1 MYGIGIGQSDFRA
14 LRIRK
19 NYYIDKTMYIKD
31 IIDNEASVLLVT
43 RPRRFGKT
51 LNMSMLK
58 YYFDCTKKDSK
69 ELFDGLKIMEQ
80 EEKYT
85 SKLGYYPC
93 IYITLKD
100 VNEDTYEKMILNMKT
115 AMLNTYKEHMYL
127 LDSDKIY
134 PFEKEKI
141 NDILYFREDEVTL
154 KNSIKDL
161 SEYLSRY
168 YDKPVMLFLDEY
180 DVPLQSAYVN
190 KYYEQG
196 ITFFKT
202 FYGTTFKDNPYLEKT
217 VLTGVSRVAKESIF
231 SGANNFKVYTVLDDE
246 FSDDFGITEKEM
258 DKVIEDFEVQD
269 EKEEIKK
276 WYDGYTIGN
285 TKGIYN
291 PWSILNYLTDRKLMP
306 YWVNTSSNDL
316 IKRILK
322 NSVTVKEKIE
332 QLLRDEEIEVPIN
345 LDTVIVGI
353 EQNEENI
360 WGLLLGTGYLKVT
373 EVVDLATG
381 IYKVKIPNYEI
392 KILFQSI
399 IRDWFNDKVIGN
411 NLNTILKDLVTLKL
425 DEFEKKFKV
434 LVTQMFSYMDVG
446 ENTAE
451 NFYHAFVLGMLVGL
465 KDSYYVKSNRESGY
479 GRYDIMLEPKDK
491 NGNSFIMEFKV
502 LENEEEKT
510 IEETI
515 QNAEKQIEERKY
527 EEDLQERGYTN
538 ITKMVFAF
546 KGKKVKMEIVKNV
559 EK

>member
-1 MYGIGIGQSDFRA
+1 MYGIGIGQSDFKA

-31 IIDNEASVLLVT
+31 IIDNKAAVVLIT

-69 ELFDGLKIMEQ
+69 ELFEGLKIMEQ
-80 EEKYT
+80 DEKYT

-93 IYITLKD
+93 IYLTLKD
-100 VNEDTYEKMILNMKT
+100 AGLISYEMMIMQLKT
-115 AMLNTYKEHMYL
+115 IMMELYYENRYL
-127 LDSDKIY
+127 LEKAEMAPGERNLFNKILAA
-134 PFEKEKI
+134 EANEVDLINSVKI
-141 NDILYFREDEVTL
+141 LSKILS
-154 KNSIKDL
+154 N
-161 SEYLSRY
+161 Y
-168 YDKPVMLFLDEY
+168 YNKPVMLFLDEY
-180 DVPLQSAYVN
+180 NVPLQAAYTN
-190 KYYEQG
+190 SYYKKG
-196 ITFFKT
+196 IAFYKM
-202 FYGTTFKDNPYLEKT
+202 FYGTTFKDNQYLEKT
-217 VLTGVSRVAKESIF
+217 ILTGVSRVAKESIF

-258 DKVIEDFEVQD
+258 DKIIQDFEVQD
-269 EKEEIKK
+269 QKEEIKK

-285 TKGIYN
+285 TEGIYN

-316 IKRILK
+316 IKLILK

-381 IYKVKIPNYEI
+381 MYKVKIPNYEI
-392 KILFQSI
+392 KFLFQTI
-399 IRDWFNDKVIGN
+399 IREWFNDKVIGN
-411 NLNTILKDLVTLKL
+411 NLNTILKDLVTLNLK
-425 DEFEKKFKV
+425 EFEKKFEI
-434 LVTQMFSYMDVG
+434 LVRQMFSYMDVG

-502 LENEEEKT
+502 LENKEEKT
-510 IEETI
+510 IEDTI
-515 QNAEKQIEERKY
+515 ENAKKQIEERKY
-527 EEDLQERGYTN
+527 EEDLQEKGYTN

-546 KGKKVKMEIVKNV
+546 KGKEVKMQIV
-559 EK
+559 

>member
-1 MYGIGIGQSDFRA
+1 MYGIGIGQSDFKA

-31 IIDNEASVLLVT
+31 IIDNEASVILVT

-58 YYFDCTKKDSK
+58 YYFDCTKKDNK
-69 ELFDGLKIMEQ
+69 ELFEGLKIMEQ

-93 IYITLKD
+93 IYLTLKD
-100 VNEDTYEKMILNMKT
+100 VAEANYENMILNLKT
-115 AMLNTYKEHMYL
+115 AIADMYQEHRYL

-134 PFEKEKI
+134 PEEKEQIKE
-141 NDILYFREDEVTL
+141 ILFYKENEIVLR
-154 KNSIKDL
+154 NSIKAL
-161 SEYLSRY
+161 SKYLNRY

-180 DVPLQSAYVN
+180 DVPLQTAYVN
-190 KYYEQG
+190 GYYEKG
-196 ITFFKT
+196 ISFFKT

-258 DKVIEDFEVQD
+258 DKIIQDFEVQD
-269 EKEEIKK
+269 QKEEIKK

-285 TKGIYN
+285 TEGIYN

-316 IKRILK
+316 IKLILK

-381 IYKVKIPNYEI
+381 MYKVKIPNYEI
-392 KILFQSI
+392 KFLFQTI
-399 IRDWFNDKVIGN
+399 VREWFNDKVIGN
-411 NLNTILKDLVTLKL
+411 NLNTILKDLITLNLK
-425 DEFEKKFKV
+425 EFETKFKV

-502 LENEEEKT
+502 YKEDKEKDIEDT
-510 IEETI
+510 IE
-515 QNAEKQIEERKY
+515 NAKKQIEERKY
-527 EEDLQERGYTN
+527 EEDLQEKGYTN

-546 KGKKVKMEIVKNV
+546 KGKEVKMKII
-559 EK
+559 

>member
-1 MYGIGIGQSDFRA
+1 MHGIGLGQSDFRA

-31 IIDNEASVLLVT
+31 IIDNDSSVILVT

-51 LNMSMLK
+51 LNMSMLR
-58 YYFDCTKKDSK
+58 YYFDCSQKDNK
-69 ELFDGLKIMEQ
+69 ELFEGLKIMEQ
-80 EEKYT
+80 GEEYT

-93 IYITLKD
+93 IYLTLKD
-100 VNEDTYEKMILNMKT
+100 ISEVNYQNMILNLKT
-115 AMLNTYKEHMYL
+115 AVSDMYLEHIYL

-134 PFEKEKI
+134 PFEKEQIK
-141 NDILYFREDEVTL
+141 DILSYKEDEIVL
-154 KNSIKDL
+154 RNSIKTL
-161 SEYLSRY
+161 SKYLNRFY
-168 YDKPVMLFLDEY
+168 NKPVMLFLDEY

-190 KYYEQG
+190 GYYEQG
-196 ITFFKT
+196 VTFFKT
-202 FYGTTFKDNPYLEKT
+202 FYGTTFKDNQYLQKT

-231 SGANNFKVYTVLDDE
+231 SGANNFDVYTVLDDE

-258 DKVIEDFEVQD
+258 DKIIEDFEVQD

-276 WYDGYTIGN
+276 WYDGYIIGH
-285 TKGIYN
+285 TEGIYN

-316 IKRILK
+316 IKLILK
-322 NSVTVKEKIE
+322 NSATVKEKIE

-345 LDTVIVGI
+345 LETVIVGI

-373 EVVDLATG
+373 GVVDLAMRV
-381 IYKVKIPNYEI
+381 YKVKIPNYEI
-392 KILFQSI
+392 KFLFQNI

-425 DEFEKKFKV
+425 DEFEQKFKV
-434 LVTQMFSYMDVG
+434 LVRQMFSFMDVG

-465 KDSYYVKSNRESGY
+465 KDNYYVKSNRESGY

-502 LENEEEKT
+502 YREEKEKDINDT
-510 IEETI
+510 IES
-515 QNAEKQIEERKY
+515 AKKQIEERKY
-527 EEDLQERGYTN
+527 EENLQEKGFTN

-546 KGKKVKMEIVKNV
+546 KGKEVKMQVV
-559 EK
+559 

>member
-1 MYGIGIGQSDFRA
+1 MHGIGLGQSDFRA

-31 IIDNEASVLLVT
+31 IIDNNSSVILVT

-51 LNMSMLK
+51 LNMSMLR
-58 YYFDCTKKDSK
+58 YYFDCSQKDNK
-69 ELFDGLKIMEQ
+69 DLFKGLKIMEQ
-80 EEKYT
+80 GEEYT

-93 IYITLKD
+93 IYLTLKD

-141 NDILYFREDEVTL
+141 NNILYFREDEVTL
-154 KNSIKDL
+154 KNSVKDL

-180 DVPLQSAYVN
+180 DVPLQTAYVEG
-190 KYYEQG
+190 YYGEAVK
-196 ITFFKT
+196 FFKT
-202 FYGTTFKDNPYLEKT
+202 FYGTTFKDNQYLQKT

-231 SGANNFKVYTVLDDE
+231 SGANNFDVYTVLDDE

-258 DKVIEDFEVQD
+258 DKIIEDFEVQD
-269 EKEEIKK
+269 GKEEIKK
-276 WYDGYTIGN
+276 WYDGYIIGH
-285 TKGIYN
+285 TEGIYN
-291 PWSILNYLTDRKLMP
+291 PWSILNYLKNKELKP

-316 IKRILK
+316 IKLILK
-322 NSVTVKEKIE
+322 NSATVKEKIE

-345 LDTVIVGI
+345 LETVIVGI

-373 EVVDLATG
+373 GVVDLAMG
-381 IYKVKIPNYEI
+381 VYKVKIPNYEI
-392 KILFQSI
+392 KFLFQNI

-425 DEFEKKFKV
+425 DEFEQKFKV
-434 LVTQMFSYMDVG
+434 LVRQMFSFMDVG

-465 KDSYYVKSNRESGY
+465 KDSYYVNSNRESGY

-502 LENEEEKT
+502 YREEKEKDINDT
-510 IEETI
+510 IES
-515 QNAEKQIEERKY
+515 AKKQIEERKY
-527 EEDLQERGYTN
+527 EENLQEKGFKN

-546 KGKKVKMEIVKNV
+546 KGKEVKMQVV
-559 EK
+559 

>member
-1 MYGIGIGQSDFRA
+1 MHGIGLGESDFRA
-14 LRIRK
+14 LRTMK
-19 NYYIDKTMYIKD
+19 DYYIDKTMYIKD
-31 IIDNEASVLLVT
+31 IIDNRSKVILVT

-51 LNMSMLK
+51 LNMSMLR
-58 YYFDCTKKDSK
+58 YYFDCSQKDNK
-69 ELFDGLKIMEQ
+69 ELFEGLKIMEQ
-80 EEKYT
+80 GEEYT

-93 IYITLKD
+93 IYLTLKD
-100 VNEDTYEKMILNMKT
+100 ISEVNYPNMILNLKT
-115 AMLNTYKEHMYL
+115 AVSDMYLEHIYL

-134 PFEKEKI
+134 PFEKEQIK
-141 NDILYFREDEVTL
+141 DILSYKEDEIVL
-154 KNSIKDL
+154 RNSIKTL
-161 SEYLSRY
+161 SKYLNRY
-168 YDKPVMLFLDEY
+168 YNKPVMLFLDEY

-190 KYYEQG
+190 GYYEQG
-196 ITFFKT
+196 VTFFKT
-202 FYGTTFKDNPYLEKT
+202 FYGTTFKDNQYLQKT

-231 SGANNFKVYTVLDDE
+231 SGANNFKVFTVLDDE

-258 DKVIEDFEVQD
+258 DKIIEDFEVQD

-276 WYDGYTIGN
+276 WYDGYIIGH
-285 TKGIYN
+285 TEGIYN
-291 PWSILNYLTDRKLMP
+291 PWSILNYLKNKELKP

-316 IKRILK
+316 IKLILK
-322 NSVTVKEKIE
+322 NSATVKEKIE

-345 LDTVIVGI
+345 LETVIVGI

-373 EVVDLATG
+373 GVVDLAMG
-381 IYKVKIPNYEI
+381 VYKVKIPNYEI
-392 KILFQSI
+392 KFLFQNI

-425 DEFEKKFKV
+425 DEFEQKFKV
-434 LVTQMFSYMDVG
+434 LVRQMFSFMDVG

-465 KDSYYVKSNRESGY
+465 KDSYYVNSNRESGY

-502 LENEEEKT
+502 YREEKEKDINDT
-510 IEETI
+510 IES
-515 QNAEKQIEERKY
+515 AKKQIEERKY
-527 EEDLQERGYTN
+527 EEILQEKGFKN

-546 KGKKVKMEIVKNV
+546 KGKEVKMQVV
-559 EK
+559 

>member
-1 MYGIGIGQSDFRA
+1 MHGIGLGQSDFRA

-31 IIDNEASVLLVT
+31 IIDNDSSVILVT

-51 LNMSMLK
+51 LNMSMLR
-58 YYFDCTKKDSK
+58 YYFDCSQKDNK
-69 ELFDGLKIMEQ
+69 ELFEGLKIMEQ
-80 EEKYT
+80 GEEYT

-93 IYITLKD
+93 IYLTLKD
-100 VNEDTYEKMILNMKT
+100 ISEVNYPNMILNLKT
-115 AMLNTYKEHMYL
+115 AVSDMYLEHIYL

-134 PFEKEKI
+134 PFEKEQIK
-141 NDILYFREDEVTL
+141 DILSYKEDEIVL
-154 KNSIKDL
+154 RNSIKTL
-161 SEYLSRY
+161 SKYLNRY
-168 YDKPVMLFLDEY
+168 YNKPVMLFLDEY

-190 KYYEQG
+190 GYYEQG
-196 ITFFKT
+196 VTFFKT
-202 FYGTTFKDNPYLEKT
+202 FYGTTFKDNQYLQKT

-231 SGANNFKVYTVLDDE
+231 SGANNFDVYTVLDDE

-258 DKVIEDFEVQD
+258 DKIIEDFEVQD

-276 WYDGYTIGN
+276 WYDGYIIGH
-285 TKGIYN
+285 TEGIYN
-291 PWSILNYLTDRKLMP
+291 PWSILNYLKNKELKP

-316 IKRILK
+316 IKLILK
-322 NSVTVKEKIE
+322 NSATVKEKIE

-345 LDTVIVGI
+345 LETVIVGI

-373 EVVDLATG
+373 GVVDLAMG
-381 IYKVKIPNYEI
+381 VYKVKIPNYEI
-392 KILFQSI
+392 KFLFQNI

-425 DEFEKKFKV
+425 DEFEQKFKV
-434 LVTQMFSYMDVG
+434 LVRQMFSFMDVG

-465 KDSYYVKSNRESGY
+465 KDSYYVNSNRESGY

-502 LENEEEKT
+502 YREEKEKDINDT
-510 IEETI
+510 IE
-515 QNAEKQIEERKY
+515 NAKKQIEERKY
-527 EEDLQERGYTN
+527 EENLQEKGFTN

-546 KGKKVKMEIVKNV
+546 KGKEVKMQVV
-559 EK
+559 

>member
-1 MYGIGIGQSDFRA
+1 MPGIGLGQSDYRA

-31 IIDNEASVLLVT
+31 IIDNNSSVILVT

-51 LNMSMLK
+51 LNMSMLR
-58 YYFDCTKKDSK
+58 YYFDCSQKDNK
-69 ELFDGLKIMEQ
+69 ELFEGLKIMEQ
-80 EEKYT
+80 GEEYT

-93 IYITLKD
+93 IYLTLKD

-141 NDILYFREDEVTL
+141 NNILYFREDEITL
-154 KNSIKDL
+154 KNSVKDL

-180 DVPLQSAYVN
+180 DVPLQTAYVER
-190 KYYEQG
+190 YYEEAVK
-196 ITFFKT
+196 FFKT
-202 FYGTTFKDNPYLEKT
+202 FYGTTFKDNQYLQKT

-231 SGANNFKVYTVLDDE
+231 SGANNFDVYTVLDDE

-258 DKVIEDFEVQD
+258 DKIIEDFEVQD

-276 WYDGYTIGN
+276 WYDGYIIGH
-285 TKGIYN
+285 TEGIYN
-291 PWSILNYLTDRKLMP
+291 PWSILNYLKNKELKP

-316 IKRILK
+316 IKLILK
-322 NSVTVKEKIE
+322 NSATVKEKIE

-345 LDTVIVGI
+345 LETVIVGI

-373 EVVDLATG
+373 GVVDLAMG
-381 IYKVKIPNYEI
+381 VYKVKIPNYEI
-392 KILFQSI
+392 KFLFQNI

-425 DEFEKKFKV
+425 DEFEQKFKV
-434 LVTQMFSYMDVG
+434 LVRQMFSFMDVG

-465 KDSYYVKSNRESGY
+465 KDNYYVKSNRESGY

-502 LENEEEKT
+502 YREEKEKDINDT
-510 IEETI
+510 IE
-515 QNAEKQIEERKY
+515 NAKKQIEKRKY
-527 EEDLQERGYTN
+527 EENLQEKGFTN

-546 KGKKVKMEIVKNV
+546 RGKEVKMQVV
-559 EK
+559 

>member
-1 MYGIGIGQSDFRA
+1 MHGIGLGQSDFRA

-31 IIDNEASVLLVT
+31 IIDNNSSVILVT

-51 LNMSMLK
+51 LNMSMLR
-58 YYFDCTKKDSK
+58 YYFDCSQKDNK
-69 ELFDGLKIMEQ
+69 ELFEGLKIMEQ
-80 EEKYT
+80 GEEYT

-93 IYITLKD
+93 IYLTLKD
-100 VNEDTYEKMILNMKT
+100 ISEVNYQNMILNLKT
-115 AMLNTYKEHMYL
+115 AVSDMYLEHIYL

-134 PFEKEKI
+134 PFEKEQIK
-141 NDILYFREDEVTL
+141 DILSYKEDEIVL
-154 KNSIKDL
+154 RNSIKTL
-161 SEYLSRY
+161 SKYLNRFY
-168 YDKPVMLFLDEY
+168 NKPVMLFLDEY
-180 DVPLQSAYVN
+180 DVPLQTAYVEG
-190 KYYEQG
+190 YYGEAVK
-196 ITFFKT
+196 FFKT
-202 FYGTTFKDNPYLEKT
+202 FYGTTFKDNQYLQKT

-231 SGANNFKVYTVLDDE
+231 SGANNFKVFTVLDDE

-258 DKVIEDFEVQD
+258 DKIIEDFEVQD

-276 WYDGYTIGN
+276 WYDGYIIGH
-285 TKGIYN
+285 TEGIYN

-316 IKRILK
+316 IKLILK
-322 NSVTVKEKIE
+322 NSATVKEKIE

-345 LDTVIVGI
+345 LETVIVGI

-373 EVVDLATG
+373 GVVDLAMG
-381 IYKVKIPNYEI
+381 VYKVKIPNYEI
-392 KILFQSI
+392 KFLFQNI

-425 DEFEKKFKV
+425 DEFEQKFKV
-434 LVTQMFSYMDVG
+434 LVRQMFSFMDVG

-465 KDSYYVKSNRESGY
+465 KDNYYVKSNRESGY

-502 LENEEEKT
+502 YREEKEKDINDT
-510 IEETI
+510 IE
-515 QNAEKQIEERKY
+515 NAKKQIEERKY
-527 EEDLQERGYTN
+527 EENLQEKGFTN

-546 KGKKVKMEIVKNV
+546 RGKEVKMQVV
-559 EK
+559 